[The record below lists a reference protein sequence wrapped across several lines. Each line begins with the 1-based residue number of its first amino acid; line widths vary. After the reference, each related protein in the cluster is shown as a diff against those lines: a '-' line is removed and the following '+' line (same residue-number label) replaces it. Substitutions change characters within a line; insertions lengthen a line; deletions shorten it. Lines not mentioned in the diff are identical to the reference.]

1 MNTMPISELIEQVTE
16 ICKKNGVK
24 RLDLFGSFATGTSTP
39 TSDIDFVVYGCNNL
53 IKLETDLE
61 QIETLRKIDIF
72 DYDSIHNEF
81 LREDIHRYHTF
92 CKCLNNLEKVKL
104 PARMQM
110 LKVRN
115 QLAHDYDGS
124 FACEMFADIVNVY
137 CPLFEKFRDSAA
149 KYYE

>member
-39 TSDIDFVVYGCNNL
+39 TILNFAVGSPR
-53 IKLETDLE
+53 
-61 QIETLRKIDIF
+61 ETLQQAFTNRII
-72 DYDSIHNEF
+72 
-81 LREDIHRYHTF
+81 EDDRW
-92 CKCLNNLEKVKL
+92 
-104 PARMQM
+104 MQM

-137 CPLFEKFRDSAA
+137 CPLFEKFRDSVA

>member
-1 MNTMPISELIEQVTE
+1 MESRFIN
-16 ICKKNGVK
+16 
-24 RLDLFGSFATGTSTP
+24 
-39 TSDIDFVVYGCNNL
+39 
-53 IKLETDLE
+53 
-61 QIETLRKIDIF
+61 
-72 DYDSIHNEF
+72 
-81 LREDIHRYHTF
+81 RYHTF

-110 LKVRN
+110 LIFLNK
-115 QLAHDYDGS
+115 LSHDYDGS

>member
-1 MNTMPISELIEQVTE
+1 M
-16 ICKKNGVK
+16 K

-39 TSDIDFVVYGCNNL
+39 TILNFAVGSPR
-53 IKLETDLE
+53 
-61 QIETLRKIDIF
+61 ETLQQAFTNRII
-72 DYDSIHNEF
+72 
-81 LREDIHRYHTF
+81 EDDRW
-92 CKCLNNLEKVKL
+92 
-104 PARMQM
+104 MQM